1 MLGRAVHEMLLETV
15 GDKAGD
21 SDGEGL
27 RVTART
33 VPLTELVWVVEVD
46 AEGQGVTDAVRLEEA
61 LASDAV

>member
-1 MLGRAVHEMLLETV
+1 MGE
-15 GDKAGD
+15 KAGD
-21 SDGEGL
+21 LDGEGL